1 MLGMNQAKHVKLC
14 LCEVCLDSGHVKHKC
29 IVDAEVF
36 RKILDICPRV
46 KSEEFTKV
54 QDDDATLTFLTD
66 LGYKGQLHKYTN
78 MYVDYMHQPWRT
90 LAAIINKCLS
100 RKTAS
105 NDRLRKSRID
115 ILWGMFYRENI
126 NYPELIWEDFSFQ
139 IDHRKERKSKRE
151 TMPFPRFTKDACIVS
166 RLNFVRTGEDYQEYR
181 LPIPDTMLNDAIKR
195 SESYQMFLKYSTCQI
210 PPKKSRGKG
219 SQGKKTADTPVA
231 DVDVFEESES
241 EPARKRTASRR
252 VVKKKVVIFAADN
265 IIPDPDVAL
274 ELGKSLSLTEAAK
287 EESARQVHATHA
299 RIMTE
304 SVSESARR
312 RPLRL
317 PSEIL
322 LMYHRKCLLILL
334 KSSRVLE
341 AQVKELVLN
350 QGFQMRKRLHMK
362 KMLFKVT
369 YEENVILEWGSEQES
384 GYSKEYQGDD
394 EEVDWIDSD
403 EVEEKKDDNDDDKS
417 IDLETTNDEETDEEF
432 IHDVEQVNDNEDE
445 EMTKAKVE
453 ESRNDDE
460 ENTDAAKTDARKTEE
475 VKDDAKKVEPPLTSS
490 SLSVSLGFG
499 DQFLKISFDTSLI
512 VTVKDTTDAE
522 INSLL
527 DIKIQSEVPHIQSPY
542 VLTIPV
548 LVIFEPSILTSIPE
562 SASVAPTTTLLPP
575 PSVSTIPPVLLQ
587 TTTPILTPPITTDA
601 PTITTVVPEFDALS
615 VVQLRVTKL
624 EKAKLKKI
632 DHSAKALATLKSQV
646 PTVVEQYLGSKIGDD
661 LQKHDDDDDDDD
673 DDPSAGPNQ
682 DKKTKRRRT
691 KESESSKKTSTTKET
706 STGKA
711 STKGSKTGKYASA
724 KKPVEDVVRNDD
736 QPQDTSEPKT
746 YKTLNQD
753 WFKQPPRPPTPDPE
767 WNKRTCTSS
776 IELEYNFQERFNAL
790 IDKLDWNNLEGD
802 HYPFDLSKPL
812 PLQGR
817 PGHLTVAVDYFFN
830 NDLEYLKT
838 SDPEK
843 TDTTSITKTKEKE
856 AFRSCEHA
864 PLGLDFGHWFSLMIG
879 SLIVTVG
886 LECEHTDC
894 QAGNPTSLEWC
905 ASFALISV

>member
-1 MLGMNQAKHVKLC
+1 MECGHHTPLERIGSITQAK
-14 LCEVCLDSGHVKHKC
+14 GHATKC

-274 ELGKSLSLTEAAK
+274 ELGKSLSLTEAA
-287 EESARQVHATHA
+287 EEEAARQVHATHA

-312 RPLRL
+312 RPSGL

-322 LMYHRKCLLILL
+322 LSEGTGTKPG
-334 KSSRVLE
+334 VLDE
-341 AQVKELVLN
+341 E
-350 QGFQMRKRLHMK
+350 
-362 KMLFKVT
+362 KVT
-369 YEENVILEWGSEQES
+369 YEENVILVWGSEQES

-403 EVEEKKDDNDDDKS
+403 EDEEKKDDTDDDK
-417 IDLETTNDEETDEEF
+417 I
-432 IHDVEQVNDNEDE
+432 NDNKDE

-460 ENTDAAKTDARKTEE
+460 ENTDAAKMDAGKTEE

-575 PSVSTIPPVLLQ
+575 PSVSTTTLL
-587 TTTPILTPPITTDA
+587 PPPIC
-601 PTITTVVPEFDALS
+601 LS
-615 VVQLRVTKL
+615 
-624 EKAKLKKI
+624 
-632 DHSAKALATLKSQV
+632 
-646 PTVVEQYLGSKIGDD
+646 
-661 LQKHDDDDDDDD
+661 
-673 DDPSAGPNQ
+673 
-682 DKKTKRRRT
+682 
-691 KESESSKKTSTTKET
+691 
-706 STGKA
+706 
-711 STKGSKTGKYASA
+711 
-724 KKPVEDVVRNDD
+724 
-736 QPQDTSEPKT
+736 
-746 YKTLNQD
+746 
-753 WFKQPPRPPTPDPE
+753 
-767 WNKRTCTSS
+767 
-776 IELEYNFQERFNAL
+776 
-790 IDKLDWNNLEGD
+790 
-802 HYPFDLSKPL
+802 
-812 PLQGR
+812 
-817 PGHLTVAVDYFFN
+817 
-830 NDLEYLKT
+830 
-838 SDPEK
+838 
-843 TDTTSITKTKEKE
+843 TDTTSKRYEIRKAKTKE
-856 AFRSCEHA
+856 
-864 PLGLDFGHWFSLMIG
+864 
-879 SLIVTVG
+879 
-886 LECEHTDC
+886 
-894 QAGNPTSLEWC
+894 
-905 ASFALISV
+905 